1 MKHIYVATN
10 VHGQGVTVV
19 TGFNGKDDLIAY
31 ADNILA
37 CTDTRVNYSDSIAT
51 VCDKLF
57 DMGPG
62 YGARHHARVSRKE
75 AIELIR
81 GGAADRTWLF

>member
-1 MKHIYVATN
+1 MKQIYIATN

-37 CTDTRVNYSDSIAT
+37 CTNTRANYSDSIAT
-51 VCDKLF
+51 ICDKLY

-62 YGARHHARVSRKE
+62 YGARHHARVSREE